1 MERVKVYTT
10 DDCFKCDLTKQ
21 KFDEKGVEYESI
33 PLTDETAAEFREQGY
48 SSAPVV
54 VTENETWAGLRPDK
68 IRELGKIA
76 MQERNELHGG
86 E

>member
-10 DDCFKCDLTKQ
+10 EDCFKCDITMSKLE
-21 KFDEKGVEYESI
+21 EKGVDYEAI
-33 PLTDETAAEFREQGY
+33 MLTDETAAEFREQGF

-76 MQERNELHGG
+76 MQERNGL
-86 E
+86 